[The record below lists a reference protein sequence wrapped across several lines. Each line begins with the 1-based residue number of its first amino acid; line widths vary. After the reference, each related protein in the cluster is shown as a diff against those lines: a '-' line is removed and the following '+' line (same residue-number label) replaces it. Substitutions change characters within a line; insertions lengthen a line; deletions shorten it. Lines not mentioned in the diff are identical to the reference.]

1 MFSRRWFVAWLG
13 CCLGCWLGFLASAE
27 PRVPWTSG
35 RVQGSPEPPPR
46 VQVERVFPRLQFK
59 DPVELAFDP
68 LGSRLWVLEVGG
80 RLVSFVPG
88 PEAAAADVSLDLSK
102 VRSPFAQALGLA
114 FHPGFATNRFLYLV
128 YVAQDRDPAGTRLS
142 RFRVEPTDPP
152 RVDPASEQL
161 LLTWMGGGHNGS
173 SLQFGPDGFLYI
185 STGDAAAP
193 EPPDA
198 LLTGQN
204 LDDRLSCILRIDV
217 DHPSGTNAFSIPP
230 GNPFIGRNGA
240 LPEIWAYGFRNPWR
254 MSFGPDGALWVGDV
268 GWELWETVHRIKTGG
283 YNGGWSRMEGPQ
295 LVNATQQ
302 PPTPIQEPVLAL
314 PHSEF
319 ASITGGFFH
328 DGADGLPELKG
339 TYVFGDWETGK
350 IRGLRL
356 EGDRIVWNEELC
368 DTPLK
373 IVAFARD
380 PAGGL
385 LVMDYRP
392 DAGIY
397 RLSAR
402 KGPGPSGAFPR
413 RLSETGLFA
422 DVARAVAA
430 PGVVEYAVNASQWS
444 DHARARRWAAIPG
457 QGVVK
462 TKVGR
467 ESHER
472 RWEFPDQSVLVKTLS
487 LDREAGRPE
496 SARPMETQLLHQSG
510 DGWQAYSYRWNEA
523 GTDAELVP
531 AGGAVGEW
539 TLRDARE
546 TGGVR
551 TESWRFAS
559 RAECLRCHNTWAG
572 PPLAF
577 NFEQLLGNGVPG
589 EAGRLA
595 SLGVIETHD
604 DLSALARLS
613 SPSDETANLESRA
626 RSWLHANCAHCHRW
640 GAGGAVSLFLNYDRP
655 LSDSRLMDVMPAR
668 GGFGLTDARLI
679 APGDSWRSVV
689 LYRISTE
696 GSGRMPIQGS
706 RRVDSHGVALVRRW
720 IDSLSPA
727 PTASRAVQS
736 ARSRFSSASSES
748 LPLEETSGALAY
760 LGREDHPDA
769 ATVQRALRSTNGPTR
784 DLFGRFLPASQRRRV
799 LGEGWDAAVLNG
811 ITGDARRGRS
821 LFHGDSGPQCG
832 RCHQVQGEGQ
842 RFGPP
847 LDGIASKY
855 TPATLLDHI
864 RWPSRQIAP
873 EYALRQVETRD
884 GLQHSGF
891 LVSRDALKLRLQGP
905 GGGVTTVPL
914 DTVLTDTVSPVS
926 AMPEGLLDALTALE
940 VADVLAYLSEL
951 KSKP

>member
-1 MFSRRWFVAWLG
+1 MA
-13 CCLGCWLGFLASAE
+13 
-27 PRVPWTSG
+27 
-35 RVQGSPEPPPR
+35 
-46 VQVERVFPRLQFK
+46 QVDRVFPKLQFK

-68 LGSRLWVLEVGG
+68 SGSRLWVLEVGG
-80 RLVSFVPG
+80 RLVSFAPRA
-88 PEAAAADVSLDLSK
+88 EAAAADVSLDLGK
-102 VRSPFAQALGLA
+102 LRSPFAQALGFA

-128 YVAQDRDPAGTRLS
+128 YVVQDRDPAGTRLS

-152 RVDPASEQL
+152 RVEPASEQI

-185 STGDAAAP
+185 STGDAASP
-193 EPPDA
+193 EPPDV

-217 DHPSGTNAFSIPP
+217 DRPSGTNAFSIPP
-230 GNPFIGRNGA
+230 GNPFIGRQGA

-254 MSFGPDGALWVGDV
+254 TSFGPDGALWVGDV

-302 PPTPIQEPVLAL
+302 PPTPIQEPLLAL

-356 EGDRIVWNEELC
+356 QGDQIVWNEELC

-397 RLSAR
+397 RLTAR
-402 KGPGPSGAFPR
+402 KGQGLSGAFPR

-422 DVARAVAA
+422 DVAQQVAA
-430 PGVVEYAVNASQWS
+430 PGVVEYAINASQWS
-444 DHARARRWAAIPG
+444 DHARARRWVAIPG

-462 TKVGR
+462 TQVGR

-472 RWEFPDQSVLVKTLS
+472 RWEFPNQSVLVKTLS

-523 GTDAELVP
+523 GTDAELVA

-546 TGGVR
+546 PGGVR
-551 TESWRFAS
+551 SESWRFAS
-559 RAECLRCHNTWAG
+559 RAECLRCHNNWAG
-572 PPLAF
+572 PTLAF
-577 NFEQLLGNGVPG
+577 NFEQLLGKSDPG

-595 SLGVIETHD
+595 HLGVLEIHD
-604 DLSALARLS
+604 DLKSVARLH
-613 SPSDETANLESRA
+613 SPSEETADLESRA

-640 GAGGAVSLFLNYDRP
+640 GAGGAVSLFLNLDRP
-655 LSDSRLMDVMPAR
+655 LSDSRLVDVLPAR
-668 GGFGLTDARLI
+668 GAFGLNEARII
-679 APGDSWRSVV
+679 APGDAWRSVL

-696 GSGRMPIQGS
+696 GAGRMPIQGS
-706 RRVDSHGVALVRRW
+706 RRVDEAGVALVRRW
-720 IDSLSPA
+720 IDSLTSTQAVSPA
-727 PTASRAVQS
+727 VRA
-736 ARSRFSSASSES
+736 ARSRFAAPSVDSPS
-748 LPLEETSGALAY
+748 LDETSAALAY
-760 LGREDHPDA
+760 LGRVAHPESA
-769 ATVQRALRSTNGPTR
+769 VVQRALRSTNGPTR

-799 LGEGWDAAVLNG
+799 LGEGWDPAALSG
-811 ITGDARRGRS
+811 LIGDAQRGRA
-821 LFHGDSGPQCG
+821 LFHADSGPQCG
-832 RCHQVQGEGQ
+832 RCHSAQGVGKS
-842 RFGPP
+842 FGPN

-855 TPATLLDHI
+855 DRSGLLDQI
-864 RWPSRQIAP
+864 RWPSRTVAP
-873 EYALRQVETRD
+873 EFALHQIETRD
-884 GLQHSGF
+884 GLQYSGF
-891 LVSRDALKLRLQGP
+891 VVSKDAQKLRLQTEGTAVVALP
-905 GGGVTTVPL
+905 I
-914 DTVLTDTVSPVS
+914 DTVVTDTVSPVS
-926 AMPEGLLDALTALE
+926 AMPEGLLDALTAQE
-940 VADVLAYLSEL
+940 VADLLAYLSGL
-951 KSKP
+951 KTRP